1 MLDPGGAAVRERIG
15 SARDSSFCA
24 PELLQSETA
33 AKGIDWQCDMWSI
46 GVIVHLLL
54 VNTLPRFTGWSG
66 SSPFSSASFSQKT
79 VRFSLEDGW
88 RERSAYS
95 RDFIRRLLCEQRKRP
110 TAAQMLHHPW
120 LRRFAPQGTE
130 LWPRMTPEKKG
141 ALMAGAA
148 EIQLRLLC
156 FMLAVLLAPVMLQSY
171 EVERL
176 QQIFASKDTDS
187 DGYLARAALG
197 MALHGEGP
205 SDDAIARA
213 LSMADVFKTGTFDFC
228 SFVVVHL
235 LSGHGFQNS
244 RGRMLAELLQRRVF
258 EAYGDPT
265 SFPPVL
271 AVGELARRTRT
282 GAGRLVSARASV
294 DYDEIFAW
302 LPDDRPVNAD
312 MLARSLLEGRGAGT
326 PLGGSGID
334 EDDDEEIFADCDVES
349 NWSRRWG
356 LGGLNCGCCSK
367 REHSPFSMRIQ
378 GY

>member
-176 QQIFASKDTDS
+176 QQIFASKDTDVCLRS
-187 DGYLARAALG
+187 FCKEGCSRRMAILHPFHQSLLLA
-197 MALHGEGP
+197 
-205 SDDAIARA
+205 S
-213 LSMADVFKTGTFDFC
+213 
-228 SFVVVHL
+228 
-235 LSGHGFQNS
+235 
-244 RGRMLAELLQRRVF
+244 
-258 EAYGDPT
+258 
-265 SFPPVL
+265 
-271 AVGELARRTRT
+271 
-282 GAGRLVSARASV
+282 
-294 DYDEIFAW
+294 
-302 LPDDRPVNAD
+302 LPDAPGPELDVWFQLAPVSTTTK
-312 MLARSLLEGRGAGT
+312 SLLGFLTTDR
-326 PLGGSGID
+326 
-334 EDDDEEIFADCDVES
+334 
-349 NWSRRWG
+349 
-356 LGGLNCGCCSK
+356 
-367 REHSPFSMRIQ
+367 
-378 GY
+378 